1 MCYREEKFEKEGYG
15 AKTRYDGLETPDK
28 NRLCQR
34 EASEYRKAREELAE
48 QRRNREYEDAKA
60 QCRR

>member
-28 NRLCQR
+28 NRLCQS
-34 EASEYRKAREELAE
+34 EASKYKREREKLAN
-48 QRRNREYEDAKA
+48 QRRNREYKNAKA
-60 QCRR
+60 LCR

>member
-1 MCYREEKFEKEGYG
+1 MCYREEKYGNEGFG

-34 EASEYRKAREELAE
+34 EASEYRKAREELAN
-48 QRRNREYEDAKA
+48 QRRNREYKNAKA
-60 QCRR
+60 LCR